1 MTEIILIRHGQSLG
15 NFDRRFLGHT
25 DLDLSEIGYK
35 QAELLRKHFESID
48 IDMIYSSDLKRAYNT
63 VKPISDMKN
72 IPIITSEKL
81 REIYAGE
88 WENKKFDDL
97 EITFEKE
104 YDIWKS
110 NIGLAKC
117 TGGESVADLQKRVYE
132 EITKIAQENDGKKI
146 CIGIHSTPIRT
157 FIAKCMSDSLEEIKN
172 IKWVANASLTVFEFS
187 DNKFVQ
193 KEFNYTEHLEG
204 LVTGFPK
211 NV

>member
-1 MTEIILIRHGQSLG
+1 MTESLG
-15 NFDRRFLGHT
+15 NFERKFLGHT
-25 DLDLSEIGYK
+25 DLDLSETGYK
-35 QAELLRKHFESID
+35 QAELLRKHFENID
-48 IDMIYSSDLKRAYNT
+48 IDMIFSSDLKRAYDT
-63 VKPISDMKN
+63 VKPISDMKD
-72 IPIITSEKL
+72 IPIITSENL

-88 WENKKFDDL
+88 WENKQFDDL
-97 EITFEKE
+97 ETTFEKE

-117 TGGESVADLQKRVYE
+117 TGGESVAHLQKRVYE
-132 EITKIAQENDGKKI
+132 EITKIAKENNGKKI
-146 CIGIHSTPIRT
+146 CIGTHSTPIRT
-157 FIAKCMSDSLEEIKN
+157 FIAKCMSDSLEEIKK